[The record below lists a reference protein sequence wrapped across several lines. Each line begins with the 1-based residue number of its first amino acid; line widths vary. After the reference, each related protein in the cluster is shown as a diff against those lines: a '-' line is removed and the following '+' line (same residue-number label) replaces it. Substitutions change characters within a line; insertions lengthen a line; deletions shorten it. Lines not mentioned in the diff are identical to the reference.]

1 MCLIDQRLPDID
13 GVEVARIIREKMGTD
28 TPVIVLSAYDRGEI
42 EEEARQA
49 GVNAFIEKPFFESSL
64 YHLLVSVFGEEPS
77 AQRPD
82 VLWKD
87 YTVRRFLLTE
97 DNALNMEI
105 AVELIRVT
113 GASVDCAVNGLEA
126 VEMFMASPAG
136 FYDAIFMDVQMPVMD
151 GYTATR
157 KIRASGHPDAKA
169 IPIIAMTANTFT
181 EDIDAALA
189 SGMNGHI
196 AKPVDVRAL
205 YQIIAEFL
213 ESRPF

>member
-1 MCLIDQRLPDID
+1 
-13 GVEVARIIREKMGTD
+13 
-28 TPVIVLSAYDRGEI
+28 
-42 EEEARQA
+42 
-49 GVNAFIEKPFFESSL
+49 
-64 YHLLVSVFGEEPS
+64 
-77 AQRPD
+77 
-82 VLWKD
+82 
-87 YTVRRFLLTE
+87 
-97 DNALNMEI
+97 MEI
-105 AVELIRVT
+105 AVELLHMT
-113 GASVDCAVNGLEA
+113 GASIDCAVNGLEA
-126 VEMFMASPAG
+126 VEMFVASPAG
-136 FYDAIFMDVQMPVMD
+136 FYDAILMDVQMPVMD

-157 KIRASGHPDAKA
+157 KIRASGHPDAKT